1 MLSPVVSTVDS
12 ARISTHGTAKQAP
25 QRLTDLVFVLLG
37 SAGALAIVWLVF
49 AGITGATVIVFK
61 TGSMA
66 PTLPQG
72 AASVS
77 LPTLASDLRVG
88 DVITVAIDDSSL
100 PVTHRIVSISETG
113 NHATREVVLK
123 GDDNDT
129 ADLFPYVV
137 TEVPKVIV
145 GAAGWGTALETL
157 RAPFVIG
164 GLTLGVA
171 GLVLWAF
178 WPREP
183 AQSQPVRSDTVTT
196 PDS

>member
-1 MLSPVVSTVDS
+1 MLSPVVSTVDAERTS
-12 ARISTHGTAKQAP
+12 TGTRTPAR

-37 SAGALAIVWLVF
+37 SVGALAIVWLVF
-49 AGITGATVIVFK
+49 AGVTGATVIVFK

-77 LPTLASDLRVG
+77 MPTLAPDLRVG

-100 PVTHRIVSISETG
+100 PVTHRIVSINETG
-113 NHATREVVLK
+113 DPTTREVALK
-123 GDDNDT
+123 GDDNNT

-137 TEVPKVIV
+137 SEVPKVII
-145 GAAGWGTALETL
+145 GGPGWGTALDTL

-178 WPREP
+178 WPQEP
-183 AQSQPVRSDTVTT
+183 DRSAPERSGAATT
-196 PDS
+196 TE